1 MASVRLREL
10 RRERN
15 YSQQGLADLVGM
27 KQSTVA
33 NWEIDP
39 PEALTHLA
47 SLSRHYGVSSDY
59 LLGIIDDPAGRRDLA
74 ADELE
79 TLRLWEALD
88 GSQRRLVLDT
98 MRMLLRASTPHIV
111 GEEEGEGGEGP

>member
-1 MASVRLREL
+1 MVSVRLRDL
-10 RRERN
+10 RRNRN

-47 SLSRHYGVSSDY
+47 RIASYYGVSADY
-59 LLGIIDDPAGRRDLA
+59 LLGLVDDPAGRRDLA

-79 TLRLWEALD
+79 ALRLWEALD

-98 MRMLLRASTPHIV
+98 MRMLLRASTPHIIG
-111 GEEEGEGGEGP
+111 GEED

>member
-1 MASVRLREL
+1 MSTRLREL
-10 RRERN
+10 RDRLG
-15 YSQQGLADLVGM
+15 YSQEGMATSVGM
-27 KQSTVA
+27 AQRTYA
-33 NWEIDP
+33 NWEKQP

-47 SLSRHYGVSSDY
+47 SLSRHYGVSADY

-98 MRMLLRASTPHIV
+98 MRMLLRASTPHII
-111 GEEEGEGGEGP
+111 GGEEGEGGEGS